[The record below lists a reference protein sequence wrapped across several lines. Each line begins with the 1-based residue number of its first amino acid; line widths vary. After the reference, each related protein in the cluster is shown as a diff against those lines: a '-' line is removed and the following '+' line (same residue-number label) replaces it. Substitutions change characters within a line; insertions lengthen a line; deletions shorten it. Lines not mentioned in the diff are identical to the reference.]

1 MKNLKSKGR
10 PSKAEMSPVALDEIK
25 KFFDGYASLR
35 AAAKVLGVSSTAAWS
50 WRHGKFRPK
59 EKYVNKMIKLSK
71 GAVSKD
77 KLMHQLPNKQ
87 QQYNSFLDYMMIVHI
102 KPKADI
108 MGLKDVDYYNNY
120 THPKVKKIIE
130 KYSLSEIDIPL
141 LHAFYG
147 ESLDYWINIVK
158 NFNFTILC

>member
-1 MKNLKSKGR
+1 MKNLKNKGR
-10 PSKAEMSPVALDEIK
+10 PPKAEMSPIALEEIK
-25 KFFDGYASLR
+25 KFFDDYTSLR

-50 WRHGKFRPK
+50 WCHGKFRPK
-59 EKYVNKMIKLSK
+59 EKYINKMVKLSK

-77 KLMHQLPNKQ
+77 KLMHQLLSKQ
-87 QQYNSFLDYMMIVHI
+87 QEYNSFLDYMMIVHI

-130 KYSLSEIDIPL
+130 KFSINEIDIPL

-147 ESLDYWINIVK
+147 HTLDYWIKVTK
-158 NFNFTILC
+158 KFNLKD